1 MGICGDASQVYA
13 ERGVWYFLLLTDTKA
28 DSVGTLSS
36 QETLL
41 TLCGLFFSV
50 LALLFFSETTVSI
63 TITSLKKK
71 KKTTKKPGIVH
82 LIQPTDIIID
92 NRFDFGSGLGSE

>member
-1 MGICGDASQVYA
+1 M
-13 ERGVWYFLLLTDTKA
+13 
-28 DSVGTLSS
+28 
-36 QETLL
+36 
-41 TLCGLFFSV
+41 

-63 TITSLKKK
+63 TIASQKKK
-71 KKTTKKPGIVH
+71 KKKKAKKPGIVH

>member
-71 KKTTKKPGIVH
+71 TKKPGIVH